1 MLSLA
6 ENQATSK
13 ADRVNQALVKQ
24 YGQELLWQV
33 ERMSE
38 NFFRAWLNNGNVVMA
53 AVQEDGTITMKD
65 KIGRAHV

>member
-38 NFFRAWLNNGNVVMA
+38 NFFRAWLNNGYVVMA
-53 AVQEDGTITMKD
+53 AVQEDGTITM
-65 KIGRAHV
+65 

>member
-24 YGQELLWQV
+24 YGQELLLQV
-33 ERMSE
+33 ERMNE

-53 AVQEDGTITMKD
+53 AVQEDGTITMRD
-65 KIGRAHV
+65 MPALW

>member
-6 ENQATSK
+6 ENQAPSK

-53 AVQEDGTITMKD
+53 AVHEDGTITMKD
-65 KIGRAHV
+65 MPAPW

>member
-65 KIGRAHV
+65 IPAPW

>member
-65 KIGRAHV
+65 MHAPW

>member
-53 AVQEDGTITMKD
+53 SVQEDGAITMKD
-65 KIGRAHV
+65 IPAPW

>member
-53 AVQEDGTITMKD
+53 ALQEDGAITMKD
-65 KIGRAHV
+65 IPAPW

>member
-33 ERMSE
+33 ERMS
-38 NFFRAWLNNGNVVMA
+38 
-53 AVQEDGTITMKD
+53 
-65 KIGRAHV
+65 

>member
-53 AVQEDGTITMKD
+53 AVQEDGAITMKD
-65 KIGRAHV
+65 IPAPW